1 MVEIIIVLL
10 LEYGS
15 SSLFVLSSNFLGFVC
30 QGAEPSD
37 DAYAGSLQSHW
48 TKVDKTLN
56 GGKQVG
62 PFPDVDE
69 MFSIFNF
76 HSVGATFCEFECLNE
91 TSL

>member
-10 LEYGS
+10 LEFGS
-15 SSLFVLSSNFLGFVC
+15 SSLFVLSSNFRGFVF
-30 QGAEPSD
+30 QGTEPSD

-48 TKVDKTLN
+48 TQVDKTLN

-69 MFSIFNF
+69 MLSIFNF
-76 HSVGATFCEFECLNE
+76 DSVGATFCEFECLNE